1 MKRLISIIALLS
13 IVFVTGP
20 VLAAD
25 FTLEWNAVP
34 DATGYKLYRSVDSGV
49 NWEQIEDVPGATEKA
64 LTGQPDT
71 GLVLY
76 RVSAYNANGETI
88 RAWSGA
94 WYNGDWQ
101 PPSDPG
107 GLGI

>member
-1 MKRLISIIALLS
+1 MKKLFLAVALL
-13 IVFVTGP
+13 
-20 VLAAD
+20 VLIAAPAWAAD
-25 FTLEWNAVP
+25 FTLQWDAVA

-49 NWEQIEDVPGATEKA
+49 TWEMIEDVPGASEKA